1 MILGGIET
9 MTGEEKK
16 TCDDPACGLTREG
29 IPHKHPTDEDRKKY
43 KIHRIKEAIKSL
55 FGDI

>member
-1 MILGGIET
+1 

-55 FGDI
+55 LTDI